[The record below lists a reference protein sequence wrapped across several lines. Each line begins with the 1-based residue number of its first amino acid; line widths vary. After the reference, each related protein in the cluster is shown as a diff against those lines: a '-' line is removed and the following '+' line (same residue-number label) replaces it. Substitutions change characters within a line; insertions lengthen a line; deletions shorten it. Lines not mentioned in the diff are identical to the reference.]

1 MRKKPQQNRSRQM
14 TAALIE
20 ATAKTIAERGLAD
33 VTTNHIAECAGVSV
47 GSLYQYY
54 DSKETLVDALMDRI
68 SEELTRL
75 VDERLAALMDADART
90 VARELLAAVFDLL
103 GRNPAY
109 VELARNWQTLRSP
122 RTILALE
129 RHMME
134 ACRQYVMRH
143 ADEFK
148 VGNLPA
154 ALFVVISSTLYTV
167 VHYLSQPRPY
177 LSRDEVVDALSDMI
191 ASYLHSSRRMAGRSQ
206 RARPDSNGRPAA

>member
-1 MRKKPQQNRSRQM
+1 MRKKPQQDRSRQV

-20 ATAKTIAERGLAD
+20 ATAKTIAKRGLGD
-33 VTTNHIAECAGVSV
+33 ITTNHIATCAGVSV

-54 DSKETLVDALMDRI
+54 DSKEALVDALMDRL
-68 SEELTRL
+68 SEELARL
-75 VDERLAALMDADART
+75 IDERLAVLMDADPRT
-90 VARELLAAVFDLL
+90 VARELLTAVFELL
-103 GRNPAY
+103 GRNAAY

-143 ADEFK
+143 ADEFR
-148 VGNLPA
+148 VENLPA

-167 VHYLSQPRPY
+167 VHYLSQPRPH
-177 LSRDEVVDALSDMI
+177 LSRGEVIDALSEMI
-191 ASYLHSSRRMAGRSQ
+191 ASYLHSSRRDAGSR
-206 RARPDSNGRPAA
+206 